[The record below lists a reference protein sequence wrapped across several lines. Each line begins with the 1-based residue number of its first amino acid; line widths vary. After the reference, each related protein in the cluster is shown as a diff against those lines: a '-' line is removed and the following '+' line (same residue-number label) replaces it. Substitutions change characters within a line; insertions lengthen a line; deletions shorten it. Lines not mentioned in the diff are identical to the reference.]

1 MNKKLLVT
9 LLHKNLE
16 ELAMITASFQELDEY
31 PQAIV
36 QLARRKT
43 EDIQLLLDEL
53 ASLPTV
59 LAPLEPAAPIVEVQA
74 IDEPFEVPVVE
85 IEEMSLVSFEAE
97 PAPLSEPDASEEQLI
112 VDEPKTVDEPV
123 LSTIEIDELPDL
135 TFATEEP
142 ELLTSAEPVAD
153 ETKQHSP
160 IEPDELPPVEEEVV
174 VSEISEPVQPTVV
187 EPDEIEEIEEIAAE
201 HVEVLAETSQD
212 DSESV
217 EVAVETANETVSES
231 VKVQLEEPRK
241 MTISEKI
248 ALQSTSRNDA
258 MAQGQNSIS
267 ASIANKKITDIK
279 QALSIGDRFRF
290 QRELFKSNG
299 EDMNRTLT
307 YLNLLATENEAM
319 SFLQSKYGWD
329 EASEAANDF
338 YQLVKRKFL

>member
-53 ASLPTV
+53 AALPTV
-59 LAPLEPAAPIVEVQA
+59 LAPLEPAAPIVQVQA
-74 IDEPFEVPVVE
+74 IDEPVELPVVE
-85 IEEMSLVSFEAE
+85 IKEMSLVSLEAD
-97 PAPLSEPDASEEQLI
+97 PAPLSERDTSEEQLI
-112 VDEPKTVDEPV
+112 VDEPV

-135 TFATEEP
+135 TFATEDA
-142 ELLTSAEPVAD
+142 ELLPSAEPIAD
-153 ETKQHSP
+153 ETIQHSP
-160 IEPDELPPVEEEVV
+160 IEPDDLQPVEEEVV
-174 VSEISEPVQPTVV
+174 VSEISEPVQPTTV
-187 EPDEIEEIEEIAAE
+187 EPEEIEEIAAE
-201 HVEVLAETSQD
+201 HVVVLAEAIQD
-212 DSESV
+212 DSEIA
-217 EVAVETANETVSES
+217 EVAVEAASETVSES

-241 MTISEKI
+241 MTISDKM
-248 ALQSTSRNDA
+248 AFQSTSRNDA

>member
-53 ASLPTV
+53 AALPTV
-59 LAPLEPAAPIVEVQA
+59 PAPLEPAAPIVEVQA
-74 IDEPFEVPVVE
+74 IAEPVEVPVVE
-85 IEEMSLVSFEAE
+85 IEEMSLVSLEAE

-112 VDEPKTVDEPV
+112 VDEPV

-135 TFATEEP
+135 TFATEEA
-142 ELLTSAEPVAD
+142 ELLPSSEPIAD
-153 ETKQHSP
+153 ETIQHSP
-160 IEPDELPPVEEEVV
+160 IEPDDLQPVEEEVV
-174 VSEISEPVQPTVV
+174 VVTEISEPVQPTVV
-187 EPDEIEEIEEIAAE
+187 EFEEIEEIAAE
-201 HVEVLAETSQD
+201 HVEVLAETTQD
-212 DSESV
+212 DSENV
-217 EVAVETANETVSES
+217 EVAVEATNETVSES

-241 MTISEKI
+241 MTISEKM